1 MKVLDEITSSIY
13 LKEGKHKVVTKGQ
26 ESRLSPNYNKLELL
40 SRHQVTDADFY
51 EGNSTDTRPYGE
63 KGEDDINEECSTS

>member
-1 MKVLDEITSSIY
+1 MKVLGEITSSIS

-26 ESRLSPNYNKLELL
+26 ESWLSPNYNKLELL
-40 SRHQVTDADFY
+40 SRHQVTDVDFC

-63 KGEDDINEECSTS
+63 KGEDDINEERSTS